1 MSYRGHLVKRGGP
14 RCCRPSDTGCQNIGM
29 TPSCIAY
36 FVSSHGFGHAARS
49 AAVMEA
55 IHGQLPATRFGLFTG
70 VPRWFFED
78 SMTAPFDY
86 LPSHTDVGL
95 VQSTPMEEDLSATI
109 RELSNFL
116 PLRADA
122 VEKAAERVSR
132 LGCSLVVSD
141 ISPLGIAVASALG
154 LPCVLIEN
162 FTWDWIYG
170 AYLAVEPRF
179 SSFID
184 ELHNLYSTVH
194 LRIQARPFC
203 QPVSG
208 ALSVAPISRPIR
220 QSRPEILDRL
230 QLSAGSP
237 FVLLTMGGF
246 PTSYEF
252 LDRLHRYSDFHFV
265 IPGGAD
271 SFVRQQNLIL
281 LPHRTSFQHAD
292 LVAAASL
299 VVGKLGYSTLA
310 EVYQAATPY
319 LFMQRR
325 RFPESPALARFAE
338 RNLVCGELTEDEFKA
353 ANWPSR
359 LFEFQEE
366 RRPVEAETTG
376 SQEAADLILD
386 LLENR

>member
-1 MSYRGHLVKRGGP
+1 MSSRGQLVKRGGA
-14 RCCRPSDTGCQNIGM
+14 RFFRLSDIGCQHIDM
-29 TPSCIAY
+29 TPACIAY

-55 IHGQLPATRFGLFTG
+55 IHARHPATRFSLFTG

-78 SMTAPFDY
+78 SMAAPFDY

-109 RELSNFL
+109 RELSDFL
-116 PLRADA
+116 PLRPDA
-122 VEKAAERVSR
+122 VEKAAETVSR

-141 ISPLGIAVASALG
+141 ISPLGIAVASSLG
-154 LPCVLIEN
+154 LPCALVEN

-170 AYLAVEPRF
+170 AYLSVEPRF

-184 ELHNLYSTVH
+184 ELHDLYSKVH

-208 ALSVAPISRPIR
+208 ALSVPPISRPIR
-220 QSRPEILDRL
+220 QSKPEILERL
-230 QLSAGSP
+230 QLPEESL

-246 PTSYEF
+246 PASYEF
-252 LDRLHRYSDFHFV
+252 LDRLHRFSSFHFV

-338 RNLVCGELTEDEFKA
+338 RNLVCGELTEEEFEA
-353 ANWPSR
+353 ANWPER
-359 LFEFQEE
+359 LRDLQAA
-366 RRPVEAETTG
+366 RSTKAPEATG
-376 SQEAADLILD
+376 SQEAAGLISS
-386 LLENR
+386 LLG

>member
-1 MSYRGHLVKRGGP
+1 
-14 RCCRPSDTGCQNIGM
+14 M
-29 TPSCIAY
+29 TPDRIAY

-55 IHGQLPATRFGLFTG
+55 IHARHPATRFSLFTG

-78 SMTAPFDY
+78 SMTASFDY
-86 LPSHTDVGL
+86 LPCHTDVGL
-95 VQSTPMEEDLSATI
+95 VQSTPMEEDLSATL

-116 PLRADA
+116 PLRPDA
-122 VEKAAERVSR
+122 VETAAATVSR
-132 LGCSLVVSD
+132 LGCGLVVSD
-141 ISPLGIAVASALG
+141 ISPFGIAVASSLG

-170 AYLAVEPRF
+170 AYLSDEPRF
-179 SSFID
+179 SPFID

-208 ALSVAPISRPIR
+208 AHSVNPISRPIR
-220 QSRPEILDRL
+220 QSRPKILERL
-230 QLSAGSP
+230 QLPEESQ

-246 PTSYEF
+246 PANYEF
-252 LDRLHRYSDFHFV
+252 LDRLHRYSGLRFV

-271 SFVRQQNLIL
+271 SIIRQQNLIL

-310 EVYQAATPY
+310 EVYQSATPY

-338 RNLVCGELTEDEFKA
+338 RNLVCGELTEDEFEA
-353 ANWPSR
+353 ADWPDQLHDLQAVQR
-359 LFEFQEE
+359 T
-366 RRPVEAETTG
+366 RAPETTG
-376 SQEAADLILD
+376 SQEVAGLISS
-386 LLENR
+386 LLG

>member
-1 MSYRGHLVKRGGP
+1 MSNRGHLVNRGGP
-14 RCCRPSDTGCQNIGM
+14 RSFCPPNSSSQNIDM
-29 TPSCIAY
+29 SPPHIAY

-55 IHGQLPATRFGLFTG
+55 IHDQRPGTRFALFTG
-70 VPRWFFED
+70 VPKWFFED
-78 SMTAPFDY
+78 SMTASFDH
-86 LPSHTDVGL
+86 LPGHTDVGL

-109 RELSNFL
+109 RELSDFL
-116 PLRADA
+116 PLRPEA
-122 VEKAAERVSR
+122 VDKAADTVSR

-141 ISPLGIAVASALG
+141 ISPLGIAVASSLG
-154 LPCVLIEN
+154 LPCVLVEN

-170 AYLAVEPRF
+170 AYLSVEPRF

-184 ELHNLYSTVH
+184 ELHDLYSKVH

-208 ALSVAPISRPIR
+208 ALSVPPISRPIR
-220 QSRPEILDRL
+220 QSRSEILARL
-230 QLSAGSP
+230 QLPERSP

-246 PTSYEF
+246 PASFEF
-252 LDRLHRYSDFHFV
+252 LDRLHRYSDLHFV

-271 SFVRQQNLIL
+271 SFIRQQNLIL

-338 RNLVCGELTEDEFKA
+338 RNLVCGELTEDEFEA
-353 ANWPSR
+353 ANWP
-359 LFEFQEE
+359 EQ
-366 RRPVEAETTG
+366 RRDLQAVRSPKAPEVNG
-376 SQEAADLILD
+376 SQEAAGLILS
-386 LLENR
+386 LLP

>member
-1 MSYRGHLVKRGGP
+1 MSSRGPLVKRGGA
-14 RCCRPSDTGCQNIGM
+14 RFFRLSDIGCQNIDM
-29 TPSCIAY
+29 TPACIAY

-55 IHGQLPATRFGLFTG
+55 IHARHPATRFSLFTG

-95 VQSTPMEEDLSATI
+95 VQSTPMEEDLPATI
-109 RELSNFL
+109 RELAKFL
-116 PLRADA
+116 PLRPDA
-122 VEKAAERVSR
+122 VENAAETVSR

-141 ISPLGIAVASALG
+141 ISPLGIAVPSSLDP
-154 LPCVLIEN
+154 PCVLVEN

-170 AYLAVEPRF
+170 AYLSVEPRF

-184 ELHNLYSTVH
+184 ELHDLYSKVH

-203 QPVSG
+203 QSVSG

-220 QSRPEILDRL
+220 QSRPEILESL
-230 QLSAGSP
+230 QLPEKSL

-246 PTSYEF
+246 PASYEF
-252 LDRLHRYSDFHFV
+252 LDRLHRFSGFHFV

-299 VVGKLGYSTLA
+299 VVGNLGYSTLA
-310 EVYQAATPY
+310 EVCQAATPY

-338 RNLVCGELTEDEFKA
+338 RNLVCGELTEDDFEA
-353 ANWPSR
+353 ANWP
-359 LFEFQEE
+359 E
-366 RRPVEAETTG
+366 
-376 SQEAADLILD
+376 
-386 LLENR
+386 